1 MKARPSPKARPKKSV
16 RIRRPAAPASSL
28 DSPDR
33 VARLD
38 PGGMGDRIEAFA
50 DQLRAGV
57 SIAGPVLA
65 RLAPHRPR
73 RTVLFGMGGSAIAGD
88 LARSI
93 VDREGD
99 SPFHVVR
106 HYEPPAW
113 LTPEDF
119 MIFSS
124 YSGETEETI
133 AAYRSLRYLGAR
145 SCVLTTG
152 GTLARLAVDDDIPV
166 AALPPGHPPRAA
178 LGYSFSTLVQIAS
191 HLGLLT
197 GGTERLEAAAK
208 GVEEVASACRRSV
221 LRSRNPAK
229 RLAIRLVG
237 RPVIVL
243 ANERSLGPVA
253 WRWKGQLN
261 ENSKHMA
268 WVSTLPEMNHNEVD
282 SYVHP
287 DGVAGRL
294 AAVLLR
300 DPSDNRRIQ
309 ARFRWLAAYLRRKG
323 VQVDS
328 VEGKGKDPMTRL
340 MSCAAVGDYVSYYL
354 ALAHGTDPSA
364 LPGVQSLK
372 KALSR

>member
-1 MKARPSPKARPKKSV
+1 MSARPAKAAPG
-16 RIRRPAAPASSL
+16 RRPAQPASVL
-28 DSPDR
+28 DSPQR
-33 VARLD
+33 IAHLD
-38 PGGMGDRIEAFA
+38 PGGMGERIEGFA
-50 DQLRAGV
+50 EQLRAGV

-88 LARSI
+88 LTRSI

-145 SCVLTTG
+145 SCIVTTG
-152 GTLARLAVDDDIPV
+152 GTLARLAEADDIPV

-178 LGYSFSTLVQIAS
+178 LGYSFSTLVQIAA
-191 HLGLLT
+191 HLGLLA
-197 GGTERLEAAAK
+197 GGTDRLEAAAA
-208 GVEEVASACRRSV
+208 GVEEVASACGGSV
-221 LRSRNPAK
+221 VRSRNPAK
-229 RLAIRLVG
+229 RLAIRLAG

-243 ANERSLGPVA
+243 ANEPSLGPVA

-261 ENSKHMA
+261 ENAKHLA
-268 WVSTLPEMNHNEVD
+268 WVAPLPEMNHNEVD

-287 DGVAGRL
+287 QALVGRL

-300 DPSDNRRIQ
+300 DSADNRRIQ

-328 VEGKGKDPMTRL
+328 VEAKGKDPMTRL
-340 MSCAAVGDYVSYYL
+340 MTCVAVGDYVSYYL

-372 KALSR
+372 RTLGR

>member
-1 MKARPSPKARPKKSV
+1 
-16 RIRRPAAPASSL
+16 
-28 DSPDR
+28 
-33 VARLD
+33 
-38 PGGMGDRIEAFA
+38 MGERIEGFA
-50 DQLRAGV
+50 AQLRAGT
-57 SIAGPVLA
+57 SIAGPLLA

-88 LARSI
+88 LVRSV

-99 SPFHVVR
+99 CPFHVVR
-106 HYEPPAW
+106 HYEPPTW

-119 MIFSS
+119 LVFSS

-152 GTLARLAVDDDIPV
+152 GTLARLASADDIPV

-178 LGYSFSTLVQIAS
+178 LGYSFSTLVQVAA

-197 GGTERLEAAAK
+197 DGSKRVEAVAM
-208 GVEEVASACRRSV
+208 GVEAVASACGRSV
-221 LRSRNPAK
+221 VTSRNPAK
-229 RLAIRLVG
+229 RLAIRLIG
-237 RPVIVL
+237 RPVIL
-243 ANERSLGPVA
+243 LSNERTLGPVA
-253 WRWKGQLN
+253 MRWKGQLN
-261 ENSKHMA
+261 ENAKHLA
-268 WVSTLPEMNHNEVD
+268 WTAPLPEMNHNEVD

-287 DGVAGRL
+287 RGLVGRL

-300 DPSDNRRIQ
+300 DRSDHPRVQ
-309 ARFRWLAAYLRRKG
+309 ARFRWVAAYLRRQG

-328 VEGKGKDPMTRL
+328 VEARGDDSMTRI
-340 MSCAAVGDYVSYYL
+340 MSCVATGDYVSYYL
-354 ALAHGTDPSA
+354 AIAHGTDPSA

>member
-1 MKARPSPKARPKKSV
+1 
-16 RIRRPAAPASSL
+16 
-28 DSPDR
+28 
-33 VARLD
+33 
-38 PGGMGDRIEAFA
+38 MGARIEGFA
-50 DQLRAGV
+50 AQLRAGI

-65 RLAPHRPR
+65 LLAPHRPR

-88 LARSI
+88 LVRSL

-106 HYEPPAW
+106 HYEPPTW

-119 MIFSS
+119 LVFSS

-152 GTLARLAVDDDIPV
+152 GTLARLAGADEIP
-166 AALPPGHPPRAA
+166 AAMLPPGHPPRAA
-178 LGYSFSTLVQIAS
+178 LGYSFSTLAQIAA

-197 GGTERLEAAAK
+197 DGSGRVEAAATS
-208 GVEEVASACRRSV
+208 VDAVASACGRSV
-221 LRSRNPAK
+221 IGSRNPAK
-229 RLAIRLVG
+229 KLAIRLID
-237 RPVIVL
+237 RPVL
-243 ANERSLGPVA
+243 LLSNERTLGPVA
-253 WRWKGQLN
+253 MRWKGQFN
-261 ENSKHMA
+261 ENAKHLA
-268 WVSTLPEMNHNEVD
+268 WTAPLPEMNHNEVD

-287 DGVAGRL
+287 RGPVGKL

-300 DPSDNRRIQ
+300 DPTDHPRVQ
-309 ARFRWLAAYLRRKG
+309 ARFRWVAAYLRRKG

-328 VEGKGKDPMTRL
+328 FEAKGDDSMARL
-340 MSCAAVGDYVSYYL
+340 MGCVAVGDYVSYYL
-354 ALAHGTDPSA
+354 AIAHGTDPSA
-364 LPGVQSLK
+364 LPGVLSLK

>member
-1 MKARPSPKARPKKSV
+1 
-16 RIRRPAAPASSL
+16 
-28 DSPDR
+28 
-33 VARLD
+33 
-38 PGGMGDRIEAFA
+38 MGDRIDGFA
-50 DQLRAGV
+50 GQLRSGA
-57 SIAGPVLA
+57 SIAGPVME

-88 LARSI
+88 LVRSI

-113 LTPEDF
+113 ITPEDLLV
-119 MIFSS
+119 FSS

-145 SCVLTTG
+145 TCVLTTG
-152 GTLARLAVDDDIPV
+152 GTLARLAQTDEAPV
-166 AALPPGHPPRAA
+166 GSLPPGHPPRAA
-178 LGYSFSTLVQIAS
+178 LGYSFSTLVHIAA
-191 HLGLLT
+191 HVGLLT
-197 GGTERLEAAAK
+197 GAGERVEAAAK
-208 GVEEVASACRRSV
+208 RVEEVASGCGRPV
-221 LRSRNPAK
+221 ITSRNSAK

-237 RPVIVL
+237 RPVIL
-243 ANERSLGPVA
+243 LSNERTLGPVA
-253 WRWKGQLN
+253 LRWKGQLN
-261 ENSKHMA
+261 ENAKHLA
-268 WVSTLPEMNHNEVD
+268 WTAPLPEMNHNEVD

-287 DGVAGRL
+287 AGLVGRA

-300 DPSDNRRIQ
+300 DPSDHPRVQ
-309 ARFRWLAAYLRRKG
+309 ARFRWLASYLRQKG

-328 VEGKGKDPMTRL
+328 VEARGDDSMERL
-340 MSCAAVGDYVSYYL
+340 MSCVATGDFVSYYL
-354 ALAHGTDPSA
+354 AIAHGTDPSA